1 MDFRISF
8 FFLSFFISNK
18 VILERGLD
26 FLIIPIP
33 ISLISL
39 DDLRGIIWSSEITPI
54 INILGV
60 PIALLSFNFNF
71 SISQQ
76 KVILPILSSSST

>member
-1 MDFRISF
+1 MDLRVNI
-8 FFLSFFISNK
+8 FFLSFFVSNQ

-39 DDLRGIIWSSEITPI
+39 DDLRGIIGSSKITPI
-54 INILGV
+54 IKILGV
-60 PIALLSFNFNF
+60 PIALLSLKFQFLHF
-71 SISQQ
+71 CR
-76 KVILPILSSSST
+76 K